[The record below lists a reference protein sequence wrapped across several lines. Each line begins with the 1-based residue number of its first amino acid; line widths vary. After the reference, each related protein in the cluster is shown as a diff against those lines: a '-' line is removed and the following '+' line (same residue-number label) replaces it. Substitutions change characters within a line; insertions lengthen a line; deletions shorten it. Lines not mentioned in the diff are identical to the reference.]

1 MKANQHKAHAA
12 EREHQQVDRQQQ
24 GKAITSLSLVWQKQ
38 QQLRPQPLA
47 ELEIERCAE
56 LGYN

>member
-1 MKANQHKAHAA
+1 MKANQNKMNAA
-12 EREHQQVDRQQQ
+12 ERRYQQVDTQHQA
-24 GKAITSLSLVWQKQ
+24 KATTSLSLVWQQQ